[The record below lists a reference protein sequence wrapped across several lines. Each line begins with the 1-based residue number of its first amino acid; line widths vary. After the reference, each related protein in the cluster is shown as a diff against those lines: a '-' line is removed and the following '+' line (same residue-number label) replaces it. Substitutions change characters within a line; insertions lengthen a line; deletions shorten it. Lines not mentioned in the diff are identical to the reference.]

1 MFDWQ
6 VATRARCAVNN
17 NSALNMSMKDFPH
30 LLSLGLFSTLREEIK
45 EVLDL
50 KGTGSLQGVVG
61 PAEQTS
67 VKGKLETAVSSS
79 LPGLA
84 CPGGK
89 KPLCTT
95 D

>member
-6 VATRARCAVNN
+6 VATRVRCAVNN
-17 NSALNMSMKDFPH
+17 NTGLNMKMKDFTH
-30 LLSLGLFSTLREEIK
+30 LLSLALFSTLCEEIK

-50 KGTGSLQGVVG
+50 KGTGSLQRVVG

-67 VKGKLETAVSSS
+67 VKGKLEVAVSSR
-79 LPGLA
+79 LPGLG

-89 KPLCTT
+89 KPSLYH
-95 D
+95 